1 VRLFGSLSYPKSKV
15 LSLNKLQYS
24 TNAPDLNQTT
34 IIVSTKHTK
43 FIKSSKSPINIS
55 ITTYMKFDILYRNV
69 FLTEQDLPPVSEEE
83 PAVADMT
90 GEEPAPEGDGIP
102 MPDNYDVEPGPVAQP
117 AGDAG
122 SIKNYIM
129 KLDEFADSLNG
140 VDSGSLQQMVTDMD
154 RAGSLFQGISRETS
168 SDIIKLAEQ
177 TRQLAEI
184 LKGFIIN
191 SAKRQRDIA
200 AGQG

>member
-1 VRLFGSLSYPKSKV
+1 
-15 LSLNKLQYS
+15 
-24 TNAPDLNQTT
+24 
-34 IIVSTKHTK
+34 
-43 FIKSSKSPINIS
+43 
-55 ITTYMKFDILYRNV
+55 MKFDSLYKTV
-69 FLTEQDLPPVSEEE
+69 FLTEQDEVALPEDDMAPVTDE
-83 PAVADMT
+83 A
-90 GEEPAPEGDGIP
+90 PAPEAEPDGIP
-102 MPDNYDVEPGPVAQP
+102 VPDNYDVEPAPVAQP

-122 SIKNYIM
+122 SIKNYIV

-177 TRQLAEI
+177 ARQLAEI
-184 LKGFIIN
+184 LKGFVIN

-200 AGQG
+200 AGA

>member
-1 VRLFGSLSYPKSKV
+1 
-15 LSLNKLQYS
+15 
-24 TNAPDLNQTT
+24 
-34 IIVSTKHTK
+34 
-43 FIKSSKSPINIS
+43 
-55 ITTYMKFDILYRNV
+55 MKFDSLYKTV
-69 FLTEQDLPPVSEEE
+69 FLTEQDEVALPEDDLE
-83 PAVADMT
+83 PAVD
-90 GEEPAPEGDGIP
+90 EVPAPEGDTTP
-102 MPDNYDVEPGPVAQP
+102 VPDNYDVEPAPVAQP

-200 AGQG
+200 AGA

>member
-1 VRLFGSLSYPKSKV
+1 
-15 LSLNKLQYS
+15 
-24 TNAPDLNQTT
+24 
-34 IIVSTKHTK
+34 
-43 FIKSSKSPINIS
+43 
-55 ITTYMKFDILYRNV
+55 MKFDSLFKTV
-69 FLTEQDLPPVSEEE
+69 FLTEQDEVALPEDNLE
-83 PAVADMT
+83 PAVDEA
-90 GEEPAPEGDGIP
+90 PAPEGDTVP
-102 MPDNYDVEPGPVAQP
+102 MPDNYDVEPAPVAQP

-129 KLDEFADSLNG
+129 KLDEFADTLNG
-140 VDSGSLQQMVTDMD
+140 VDTGSLQQMVTDMD

-177 TRQLAEI
+177 ARQLAEI

-200 AGQG
+200 AGQ

>member
-1 VRLFGSLSYPKSKV
+1 
-15 LSLNKLQYS
+15 
-24 TNAPDLNQTT
+24 
-34 IIVSTKHTK
+34 
-43 FIKSSKSPINIS
+43 
-55 ITTYMKFDILYRNV
+55 MKFDALYKNV
-69 FLTEQDLPPVSEEE
+69 FITEQDTLNLPDDKSSVSDITSDEE
-83 PAVADMT
+83 T
-90 GEEPAPEGDGIP
+90 SSAPTADGIP
-102 MPDNYDVEPGPVAQP
+102 MPDNYDVEPAPVSAP
-117 AGDAG
+117 GGDAG

-140 VDSGSLQQMVTDMD
+140 VDSNSFQQMVTDMD
-154 RAGSLFQGISRETS
+154 RTGSLFQGISRETS

-200 AGQG
+200 AGA

>member
-1 VRLFGSLSYPKSKV
+1 
-15 LSLNKLQYS
+15 
-24 TNAPDLNQTT
+24 
-34 IIVSTKHTK
+34 
-43 FIKSSKSPINIS
+43 
-55 ITTYMKFDILYRNV
+55 MKFDSLFKTV
-69 FLTEQDLPPVSEEE
+69 FLTEQDEVALPEDDLE
-83 PAVADMT
+83 PAVDEA
-90 GEEPAPEGDGIP
+90 PAPEGDTVP
-102 MPDNYDVEPGPVAQP
+102 MPDNYDVEPAPVAQP

-129 KLDEFADSLNG
+129 KLDEFADTLNG
-140 VDSGSLQQMVTDMD
+140 VDTDSLQQMVTDMD

-177 TRQLAEI
+177 ARQLAEI

-200 AGQG
+200 AGQ

>member
-1 VRLFGSLSYPKSKV
+1 
-15 LSLNKLQYS
+15 
-24 TNAPDLNQTT
+24 
-34 IIVSTKHTK
+34 
-43 FIKSSKSPINIS
+43 
-55 ITTYMKFDILYRNV
+55 MKFDSLFKTV
-69 FLTEQDLPPVSEEE
+69 FLTEQDEVALPEDDLE
-83 PAVADMT
+83 PAVDEA
-90 GEEPAPEGDGIP
+90 PAPEGDTVP
-102 MPDNYDVEPGPVAQP
+102 MPDNYDVEPAPVAQP

-129 KLDEFADSLNG
+129 KLDEFADTLNG
-140 VDSGSLQQMVTDMD
+140 VDTGSLQQMVTDMD

-177 TRQLAEI
+177 ARQLAEI

-200 AGQG
+200 AGQ

>member
-1 VRLFGSLSYPKSKV
+1 
-15 LSLNKLQYS
+15 
-24 TNAPDLNQTT
+24 
-34 IIVSTKHTK
+34 
-43 FIKSSKSPINIS
+43 
-55 ITTYMKFDILYRNV
+55 MKFDSLFKTV
-69 FLTEQDLPPVSEEE
+69 FLTEQDEVALPEDDTAPVSNE
-83 PAVADMT
+83 A
-90 GEEPAPEGDGIP
+90 PAPEAEPDGIP
-102 MPDNYDVEPGPVAQP
+102 VPDNYDVEPAPVAQP

-200 AGQG
+200 AGA